1 MMLVKQ
7 FHQYFCVDFV
17 AFHRRMIDPVRQQF
31 LPGTACFQGRIPDG
45 ADVRQ
50 TNRFFRREFPDRF
63 CSLGRCRQGKF
74 LAGCGKQVVRKVSVG
89 RKQNDVGICLR
100 LEPADQSP

>member
-17 AFHRRMIDPVRQQF
+17 PFHRWVIDPVRQEF
-31 LPGTACFQGRIPDG
+31 FPGTAGLACCIPDG
-45 ADVRQ
+45 ANIGQ
-50 TNRFFRREFPDRF
+50 TDRFFCRKFPDRF

-89 RKQNDVGICLR
+89 RKQNDIRICFGF
-100 LEPADQSP
+100 